1 MHDAMVGAGGAVG
14 GLVVGA
20 ALVYLYFSR
29 VQKATGRQRE
39 EVLAQARTE
48 ADGLKTEAREE
59 ARKLRAEAQQESA
72 ERERSLKQHERDLD
86 KREASLERQAE
97 DYQGKERS
105 LEQRLKDIDR
115 RQAALAEQ
123 KKALDLAVDEQKQAL
138 MKISG
143 LSRDEAV
150 KMILARID
158 EELEH
163 EKADRIRKSTV
174 WVKEHLSEEC
184 TRLIGM
190 AIQRFAAEHTAA
202 AAVTV
207 VDLPNDEMK
216 GRIIGREGRNIR
228 SFERATGVD
237 VIVDDTPGV
246 VVLSA
251 FDGVRREMSRRA
263 MAKLIED
270 GRIHPTR
277 IEELVEQAKRDM
289 EEEINKIGRQFLQDE
304 EILHVHPKLVTLTGR
319 LKFRTSYGQNVL
331 QHIKEVGHLCGVMAA
346 ELGLDQKLARRCGI
360 FHDVGKAVDQEF
372 EGSHPVIG
380 AELLRRFGEGKEV
393 IDAAENHHSDPDAKF
408 PYTILAA
415 TADAISASRPG
426 ARGESLERYV
436 KRLEKLEEIAKSFA
450 GIETAYAIQAGREL
464 RVIADAAQVNDDRA
478 VILARE
484 IANEIEKQL
493 TYPGEI
499 RVTLTREKRVVEFAR

>member
-1 MHDAMVGAGGAVG
+1 MDPIQVIGGLAGGLAVG
-14 GLVVGA
+14 SV
-20 ALVYLYFSR
+20 LVYLYFSK
-29 VQKATGRQRE
+29 VQKVTGSQRE
-39 EVLAQARTE
+39 AVLAEARSQS
-48 ADGLKTEAREE
+48 DKIRDEAREE
-59 ARKLRAEAQQESA
+59 ARKLRAEAQ
-72 ERERSLKQHERDLD
+72 HEIQ
-86 KREASLERQAE
+86 SLERELKTQERELTRREAALE
-97 DYQGKERS
+97 RRGDDYQNKERS
-105 LEQRLKDIDR
+105 LEQRSKDIDR
-115 RQAALAEQ
+115 RQSALAQQ
-123 KKALDLAVDEQKQAL
+123 KKELDEALEQQKQAL
-138 MKISG
+138 LRISG
-143 LSRDEAV
+143 MSREEAV
-150 KMILARID
+150 KSLLSSLD
-158 EELEH
+158 DELER
-163 EKADRIRKSTV
+163 EKADRIRKATT
-174 WVKEHLSEEC
+174 WTKEHVAEEC
-184 TRLIGM
+184 KRIIGM
-190 AIQRFAAEHTAA
+190 SMQRYAAEHTAA

-251 FDGVRREMSRRA
+251 FDGVRREMARTA

-277 IEELVEQAKRDM
+277 IEELVDQCKREM
-289 EEEINKIGRQFLQDE
+289 EENINKIGRQFLQE
-304 EILHVHPKLVTLTGR
+304 EDIQHVHPKLVTLTGR
-319 LKFRTSYGQNVL
+319 LRYRTSYGQNVL
-331 QHIKEVGHLCGVMAA
+331 QHIREVGHLCMVMAG
-346 ELGLDQKLARRCGI
+346 EMGLDPVLARRAGI

-380 AELLRRFGEGKEV
+380 AELLRRFGESKEV

-450 GIETAYAIQAGREL
+450 GIETAYAIQAGREV
-464 RVIADAAQVNDDRA
+464 RVIADANEVGDDRA
-478 VILARE
+478 AILARE

-499 RVTLTREKRVVEFAR
+499 RVTLTREKRIVEFAR